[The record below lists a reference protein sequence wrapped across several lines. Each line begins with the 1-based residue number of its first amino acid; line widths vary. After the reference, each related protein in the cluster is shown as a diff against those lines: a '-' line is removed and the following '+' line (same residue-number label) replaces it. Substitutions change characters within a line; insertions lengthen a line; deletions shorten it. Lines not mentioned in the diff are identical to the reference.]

1 MKFHVYS
8 LEKPAFER
16 DAASV
21 NLKTAIGELTILD
34 NHRPLIVPIAKG
46 PLRITE
52 REGAEQVIE
61 ANGGLLEV
69 RPESEVTILL
79 D

>member
-1 MKFHVYS
+1 MKLHVYS

-34 NHRPLIVPIAKG
+34 NHRPLITPVVKG
-46 PLRITE
+46 PVRITE
-52 REGAEQVIE
+52 YEGAEQTIE
-61 ANGGLLEV
+61 ADGGLLEV
-69 RPESEVTILL
+69 RPGSEVTILL

>member
-1 MKFHVYS
+1 MKLHVYS